1 MTHTDVEGQLHGHA
15 FCAGPQ
21 GSVLGSFIRQ
31 PLKVEIPWIYFLRMR
46 RSYTEHLNFKYFKV
60 LLAEEKKHN
69 LSV

>member
-31 PLKVEIPWIYFLRMR
+31 PLKEEIPWIYFLRMR
-46 RSYTEHLNFKYFKV
+46 RSYTEQLNFH
-60 LLAEEKKHN
+60 AECVQVERR
-69 LSV
+69 